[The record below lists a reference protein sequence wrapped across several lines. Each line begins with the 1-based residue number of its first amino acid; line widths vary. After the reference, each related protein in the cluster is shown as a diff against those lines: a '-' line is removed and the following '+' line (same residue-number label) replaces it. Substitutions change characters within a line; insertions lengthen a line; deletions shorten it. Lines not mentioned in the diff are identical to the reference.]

1 MSKKIIAFVG
11 MPGSGKGT
19 CTDYLASK
27 GYPVI
32 HFGNMVYEEIQRRG
46 LDNVKDEKF
55 VRLDMRRKEGLSVLA
70 KRASRKADQYFKQG
84 KKTVILDG
92 LYSWSE
98 YMYLE
103 KKYGEELVVICVF
116 TPRNVRYQRVIS
128 RKDSHRA
135 YTVEQIKNREIDE
148 IENFEK
154 GGPIARADYC
164 LTNTKSPR
172 ELLKELD
179 ELMDEITADNHAAS

>member
-11 MPGSGKGT
+11 MPGNGKGT

-32 HFGNMVYEEIQRRG
+32 HFGNMVVNEVKNRG
-46 LDNVKDEKF
+46 LEVNEANERI
-55 VRLDMRRKEGLSVLA
+55 VREDMRVKEGVGVLA
-70 KRASRKADQYFKQG
+70 KRVSAEVTKLLEEAD
-84 KKTVILDG
+84 VVVLDG

-98 YMYLE
+98 YKVLQKNFE
-103 KKYGEELVVICVF
+103 DSLVVICVF
-116 TPRNVRYQRVIS
+116 TPRKVRYERLAKRSYRPLTNEEVA
-128 RKDSHRA
+128 RRDVA
-135 YTVEQIKNREIDE
+135 E
-148 IENFEK
+148 IENLEK

-164 LTNTKSPR
+164 LVNTKTP
-172 ELLKELD
+172 EDLLKELD